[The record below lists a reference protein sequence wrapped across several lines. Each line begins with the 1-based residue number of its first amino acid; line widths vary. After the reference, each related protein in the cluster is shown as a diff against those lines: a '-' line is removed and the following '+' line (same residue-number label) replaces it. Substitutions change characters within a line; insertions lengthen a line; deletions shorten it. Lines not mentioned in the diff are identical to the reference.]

1 MQNKKKFLFILG
13 TRPEIIKMYPLI
25 HEFKKNKNFNFKI
38 LFTNQHFDK
47 DMKKVF
53 LESFSLRI
61 DYELKLFKKNLGSR
75 FGYYV
80 KEISNVIKL
89 YKPDAAILLGDTLSA
104 AAGSISA
111 SIQKTKI
118 IYLESGLRTGDH
130 NLPWPEEIFRKMITQ
145 VSDFHFAPTQFN
157 KKNLISEGIKSK
169 NIFVKGNT
177 VIDAIKDMIKSNKK
191 KFSKKNIYK
200 KLGLSMNSN
209 YVVITIHRTEN
220 IGKNLNKIIKN
231 IDLLV
236 RLYPKINFIFSLHPN
251 KAFKLPLKNN
261 FKNYNNVKLFNPFNY
276 VEFIFICKYSN
287 LILSDSGGIQ
297 EEASVIQKRVLVL
310 RDKTERPEGLNKFLY
325 LCGTSKNKTIYNF
338 KKFIFNS
345 KVIDTKNIFGKGN
358 SRRIIYQVIKK
369 IQNKI

>member
-1 MQNKKKFLFILG
+1 MQNKKNFLFILG

-130 NLPWPEEIFRKMITQ
+130 NLPWPGEIFRKMITQ

-177 VIDAIKDMIKSNKK
+177 VIDAIKDMINSNKK

-200 KLGLSMNSN
+200 KLGLILNSN

-220 IGKNLNKIIKN
+220 IGKNLDKIIKN
-231 IDLLV
+231 IDLIV
-236 RLYPKINFIFSLHPN
+236 RLYPKINFIFS
-251 KAFKLPLKNN
+251 FKK
-261 FKNYNNVKLFNPFNY
+261 YNNVKLFNPFNY
-276 VEFIFICKYSN
+276 VEFIFICKYAN

-325 LCGTSKNKTIYNF
+325 LCGTSKYKTIYNF
-338 KKFIFNS
+338 KKYIFSS
-345 KVIDTKNIFGKGN
+345 KVVDTKNIFGKGN
-358 SRRIIYQVIKK
+358 SRKIIYQVIKK
-369 IQNKI
+369 IQKKI